1 MITARR
7 VLSIALGLL
16 GLATVPLVAA
26 CERDASPQLIT
37 VLDLAPREAEVGDRL
52 ELTGSG
58 FPQGRAAHVTF
69 HGSLNRPGE
78 PPVLGADIPLEG
90 VVTSAQV
97 IELVYGEPL
106 EAVFCRAGEDAVH
119 TTFEGEVE
127 VAFSAAAAGAPP
139 IVATLRDV
147 TLDLRPPAPRRGI
160 AEARAHEG
168 ERALAYA
175 GIHLGERTSSS
186 GGLLVAEIEPGSRAE
201 TAGLLPGDLVV
212 TFDHVRVGSV
222 ADVIPA
228 PRRPTIAVGIRRG
241 TSAREEIREIKM
253 DGYRPPPPSDLLAAA
268 LVLGVATALLLL
280 FTAPR
285 GAWLAWLGRRFSA
298 PEQAESATSPVP
310 RIGPVVSRILF
321 AAVTLLWT
329 AVPIAMHPL
338 VRELDAG
345 VPFAFAVTSLALV
358 GCATARGFRAKI
370 AATVRVVSLDVPAA
384 LALVSVVVMTGSV
397 RLHEVVR
404 AQGALP
410 WEWFAFKT
418 PMAFVAFM
426 TFLVVLVAQGLP
438 EATSLG
444 EHGALGLLGPTK
456 PAASD
461 DDARPFARA
470 IADWVHLA
478 VLSGL
483 AAAAFLGG
491 WQIPGLAP
499 GEATALAWRLV
510 GAVLLVAKTLGVMAL
525 LVRTR
530 RALPGMTSRAV
541 IGLAW
546 RVLVPLAVLSLLLTL
561 AWDAARPDR
570 LVQILVSTVLSALV
584 AVGVTYAVDR
594 LRRRSTAAQAQLD
607 PFL

>member
-7 VLSIALGLL
+7 AVSIALGLL
-16 GLATVPLVAA
+16 GLTAIPLLAA

-52 ELTGSG
+52 ELTGTG

-69 HGSLNRPGE
+69 HGTLNRPGE
-78 PPVLGADIPLEG
+78 APVLGADIPLEG

-127 VAFSAAAAGAPP
+127 VAFAAAAAGAPP

-175 GIHLGERTSSS
+175 GIHLGERSSSS

-201 TAGLLPGDLVV
+201 TAGILPGDLLVG
-212 TFDHVRVGSV
+212 FDHVRVGSV

-285 GAWLAWLGRRFSA
+285 GAWLAWLSRRFSA
-298 PEQAESATSPVP
+298 SHHVESAASSVP
-310 RIGPVVSRILF
+310 RIGPTVSRILF
-321 AAVTLLWT
+321 AAVTLLWA

-358 GCATARGFRAKI
+358 ACASARGFRAKI
-370 AATVRVVSLDVPAA
+370 AAAVRVVSLDVPAA
-384 LALVSVVVMTGSV
+384 IALVSVVVMTGSV

-410 WEWFAFKT
+410 WEWFVFKT
-418 PMAFVAFM
+418 PMAFLAFA

-444 EHGALGLLGPTK
+444 EHGALGLLAPK
-456 PAASD
+456 PAAPE

-499 GEATALAWRLV
+499 GEATSLVWRLV
-510 GAVLLVAKTLGVMAL
+510 GAVLLVLKTLAVMAL

-530 RALPGMTSRAV
+530 RALPGMTSRSV

-546 RVLVPLAVLSLLLTL
+546 RVLVPLAALALLLTL
-561 AWDAARPDR
+561 AWEAAR
-570 LVQILVSTVLSALV
+570 
-584 AVGVTYAVDR
+584 
-594 LRRRSTAAQAQLD
+594 
-607 PFL
+607 

>member
-1 MITARR
+1 MIFSRR
-7 VLSIALGLL
+7 ALQVALGLL
-16 GLATVPLVAA
+16 VLCAGLLVLAG

-69 HGSLNRPGE
+69 RGTLHRPGE
-78 PPVLGADIPLEG
+78 APSSGAEIQVEG

-127 VAFSAAAAGAPP
+127 VAFAAAAAGAPP
-139 IVATLRDV
+139 IVATLREV

-175 GIHLGERTSSS
+175 GIRLGERASSA
-186 GGLLVAEIEPGSRAE
+186 GGLLVGEVEPGSRADV
-201 TAGLLPGDLVV
+201 AGILPGDLVV
-212 TFDHVRVGSV
+212 SFDHVRVGGV
-222 ADVIPA
+222 ADVVPA
-228 PRRPTIAVGIRRG
+228 PRRASVSLGIRRG
-241 TSAREEIREIKM
+241 TSAREEYREIKM
-253 DGYRPPPPSDLLAAA
+253 DGYRPPAPSDLLAAA

-285 GAWLAWLGRRFSA
+285 GAWLAWLGRRFAASNDA
-298 PEQAESATSPVP
+298 AIGTFPTP
-310 RIGPVVSRILF
+310 RIGATVSRLLL
-321 AAVTLLWT
+321 ASATLLWAT
-329 AVPIAMHPL
+329 VPIAMHPL

-345 VPFAFAVTSLALV
+345 VPFAFAVTSLVLV
-358 GCATARGFRAKI
+358 TGATARGFRAKV
-370 AATVRVVSLDVPAA
+370 ASVFRVVSLDVPAA
-384 LALVSVVVMTGSV
+384 LALVAIVVMTGSV

-410 WEWFAFKT
+410 WEWFVFRT
-418 PMAFVAFM
+418 PMAFLGFV
-426 TFLVVLVAQGLP
+426 TFLAVLVAQGLP
-438 EATSLG
+438 EARPF
-444 EHGALGLLGPTK
+444 GAL
-456 PAASD
+456 ASKAQVPE

-470 IADWVHLA
+470 IADWVHVA
-478 VLSGL
+478 ALSGVV
-483 AAAAFLGG
+483 AAAFLGG

-499 GEATALAWRLV
+499 GEASDVGWRLL
-510 GAVLLVAKTLGVMAL
+510 GALLLVVKTWAVMAL
-525 LVRTR
+525 VARTR
-530 RALPGMTSRAV
+530 RALPPISSGAA
-541 IGLAW
+541 IALAW
-546 RVLVPLAVLSLLLTL
+546 RVLVPLAVLSILLTL
-561 AWDAARPDR
+561 AWEAARPDR
-570 LVQILVSTVLSALV
+570 LAQILVSTVLSALV
-584 AVGVTYAVDR
+584 AVTVTYAVDR
-594 LRRRSTAAQAQLD
+594 LRRRSTVAPARLD

>member
-1 MITARR
+1 MITARHA
-7 VLSIALGLL
+7 VSIALGLL
-16 GLATVPLVAA
+16 GLAAVPLLAA

-69 HGSLNRPGE
+69 HGTLNRPGE
-78 PPVLGADIPLEG
+78 APVLGADIPLEG

-201 TAGLLPGDLVV
+201 TAGILPGDLVV
-212 TFDHVRVGSV
+212 SFDHVRVGSV

-228 PRRPTIAVGIRRG
+228 PRHPMVAVGIRRG

-285 GAWLAWLGRRFSA
+285 GAWLAWLGRRFAASH
-298 PEQAESATSPVP
+298 QVESAASSVP
-310 RIGPVVSRILF
+310 RIGPTVSRILF
-321 AAVTLLWT
+321 AAVTLLWA

-358 GCATARGFRAKI
+358 ACASARGFRAKI
-370 AATVRVVSLDVPAA
+370 AAAVRVVSLDAPAA
-384 LALVSVVVMTGSV
+384 IALVAVVVMTGSV

-410 WEWFAFKT
+410 WEWFVFKT
-418 PMAFVAFM
+418 PMAFLAFV
-426 TFLVVLVAQGLP
+426 TFLIVLVVQGLP

-444 EHGALGLLGPTK
+444 EHGALGLAAATK
-456 PAASD
+456 PVAD

-510 GAVLLVAKTLGVMAL
+510 GAVLLVAKTLAVMAL

-561 AWDAARPDR
+561 AWEAARPDR

-584 AVGVTYAVDR
+584 AVAVTYTIDR
-594 LRRRSTAAQAQLD
+594 LRRRSTTAQAQLD

>member
-1 MITARR
+1 MLTTRR
-7 VLSIALGLL
+7 AVSIALGLL
-16 GLATVPLVAA
+16 GLCAVPLLSA

-69 HGSLNRPGE
+69 HGALHRPGE
-78 PPVLGADIPLEG
+78 APVLGADIPVEG

-127 VAFSAAAAGAPP
+127 VAFAAAAPGAPP
-139 IVATLRDV
+139 IVATLHDV

-175 GIHLGERTSSS
+175 GIHLGERSSSS
-186 GGLLVAEIEPGSRAE
+186 GGLLASEIEPGSRAE
-201 TAGLLPGDLVV
+201 TAGILPGDLLVS
-212 TFDHVRVGSV
+212 FDHVRVGSV

-241 TSAREEIREIKM
+241 TSPREEIREIKM

-298 PEQAESATSPVP
+298 PQESAPSMT
-310 RIGPVVSRILF
+310 RIGPTVSRVLF
-321 AAVTLLWT
+321 AAVTLLWA
-329 AVPIAMHPL
+329 AVPLAMHPL

-345 VPFAFAVTSLALV
+345 VPFAFAVMSLALV
-358 GCATARGFRAKI
+358 ASASARGFRAK
-370 AATVRVVSLDVPAA
+370 AGSLVRVVSLDVPAA
-384 LALVSVVVMTGSV
+384 IALVSIIVMTGSV

-410 WEWFAFKT
+410 WEWFLFKT
-418 PMAFVAFM
+418 PMAFLAFL
-426 TFLVVLVAQGLP
+426 TFLTALVVQGLP
-438 EATSLG
+438 EATGFGGLG
-444 EHGALGLLGPTK
+444 VTAPETT
-456 PAASD
+456 
-461 DDARPFARA
+461 DDARPFSRA
-470 IADWVHLA
+470 VADWVHLA

-483 AAAAFLGG
+483 AAAVFLGG

-499 GEATALAWRLV
+499 GEATALGWRLL
-510 GAVLLVAKTLGVMAL
+510 GALLLVVKSVGVMAL

-530 RALPGMTSRAV
+530 RALPAMPRRAV
-541 IGLAW
+541 ITLAW
-546 RVLVPLAVLSLLLTL
+546 RALVPLAVLALLLTL
-561 AWDAARPDR
+561 AWEAARPDR

-584 AVGVTYAVDR
+584 AVAVTYAVDR
-594 LRRRSTAAQAQLD
+594 VRRRGTAAQAQLD

>member
-7 VLSIALGLL
+7 AVSIALGVL
-16 GLATVPLVAA
+16 GLCAISLLVA

-52 ELTGSG
+52 ELTGNG

-69 HGSLNRPGE
+69 HGTLHRPGE

-90 VVTSAQV
+90 VVTSAQA

-127 VAFSAAAAGAPP
+127 VAFAAAAAGAPP
-139 IVATLRDV
+139 IVATLHEV

-160 AEARAHEG
+160 AEARTREG

-175 GIHLGERTSSS
+175 GIHLGERSSPS
-186 GGLLVAEIEPGSRAE
+186 GGLLVSEAEPGSRAD
-201 TAGLLPGDLVV
+201 TAGILPGDLIVS
-212 TFDHVRVGSV
+212 FDHVRTSGL

-228 PRRPTIAVGIRRG
+228 PRRPSVSVGIRRG

-253 DGYRPPPPSDLLAAA
+253 DGYRPPLPSDLLAAA

-285 GAWLAWLGRRFSA
+285 SAWVAWLGRRFAASRDPSSPA
-298 PEQAESATSPVP
+298 PSVP
-310 RIGPVVSRILF
+310 RLGPVVPRVLF
-321 AAVTLLWT
+321 AAVMLLWA

-338 VRELDAG
+338 VRDLDAG
-345 VPFAFAVTSLALV
+345 VPFAFALTSLALV
-358 GCATARGFRAKI
+358 ACATARGFRAKI
-370 AATVRVVSLDVPAA
+370 ASAVRVVSLDVPAA
-384 LALVSVVVMTGSV
+384 IALVSVVVMTGSV

-404 AQGALP
+404 AQGAMP
-410 WEWFAFKT
+410 WEWFVFKT
-418 PMAFVAFM
+418 PMAFLAFL
-426 TFLVVLVAQGLP
+426 TFLTVLVVQGLP
-438 EATSLG
+438 EASGLELG
-444 EHGALGLLGPTK
+444 GTK
-456 PAASD
+456 PAPSE
-461 DDARPFARA
+461 DDAGPFAGA
-470 IADWVHLA
+470 IADLVHLA

-483 AAAAFLGG
+483 AAAVFLGG

-510 GAVLLVAKTLGVMAL
+510 GALLLVLKTSAVMAL

-530 RALPGMTSRAV
+530 RALPPVTSRAV
-541 IGLAW
+541 IALAW
-546 RVLVPLAVLSLLLTL
+546 RALVPLAVLALLLTL
-561 AWDAARPDR
+561 AWEAARPDR
-570 LVQILVSTVLSALV
+570 LVQVLVSTVLSALV
-584 AVGVTYAVDR
+584 AVAVTYVIDR
-594 LRRRSTAAQAQLD
+594 VRRRSTATPAQLD